1 LDGTDVTASLTI
13 DLTDPA
19 TRDAR
24 LERWLYLAGM
34 GIVPEH
40 RVRHAWNRALADD
53 FAEPDCYDEDGEL
66 R

>member
-1 LDGTDVTASLTI
+1 MTASLQI

-24 LERWLYLAGM
+24 LTKWLELAGR
-34 GIVPEH
+34 GVVPTH
-40 RVRHAWNRALADD
+40 RVLHAWNRALADD
-53 FAEPDCYDEDGEL
+53 FAEPDCGDGEEGP

>member
-1 LDGTDVTASLTI
+1 VTASLTI

-24 LERWLYLAGM
+24 LAKWLYFAGM
-34 GIVPEH
+34 GMVSEH
-40 RVRHAWNRALADD
+40 RVMHAWNRALADD
-53 FAEPDCYDEDGEL
+53 FAEPIDYNDEVE

>member
-1 LDGTDVTASLTI
+1 MTVSLQI

-24 LERWLYLAGM
+24 LAKWLYLAGM

-40 RVRHAWNRALADD
+40 RVMHAWNAALADD
-53 FAEPDCYDEDGEL
+53 FAEPDCDDRDGDCV
-66 R
+66 